1 MREAFILLAG
11 LVAACTPD
19 TPPPAAPEPPA
30 PAPAPVEKPEPSG
43 EAFAAAP
50 RALLPGGDALGC
62 EARRLDGWVQVSCEG
77 LSYFAALPFRVD
89 LRPGSAGRVVEERLG
104 RVALRYREQPGAQVN
119 ALISWF
125 PHLVA
130 LRAGWP
136 EGQPRPARVG
146 ELVGAP
152 ENDRD
157 TWIQAMCACTPRNG
171 PGALLRGFACE
182 SPTLD
187 VDETV
192 PWNPACIRLLQGED
206 ACQRTNECLTLEPS
220 HIKLCGPGEVKTGG
234 HPITSC
240 LRACSAEEPC
250 PRGFSCAASEVMK
263 SGELVPGPSVC
274 SPTDAALAE
283 HTAAMAEH
291 LITVLGPGE

>member
-1 MREAFILLAG
+1 MRAVATFIMSLL
-11 LVAACTPD
+11 AACTPE
-19 TPPPAAPEPPA
+19 TPPPAAPAAPTSA
-30 PAPAPVEKPEPSG
+30 PAPAAKPAPSAA
-43 EAFAAAP
+43 AFAAAP
-50 RALLPGGDALGC
+50 LAPLKGGEALGC

-89 LRPGSAGRVVEERLG
+89 LSPGSAGQVTEERLG
-104 RVALRYREQPGAQVN
+104 RVALRYQEQPGAQVTG
-119 ALISWF
+119 LISWF

-136 EGQPRPARVG
+136 EGQPRPAEVG

-171 PGALLRGFACE
+171 PGALLRSFACE

-187 VDETV
+187 ADETV

-206 ACQRTNECLTLEPS
+206 ACQRTNECLTSEPS

-250 PRGFSCAASEVMK
+250 PRGFSCAAAEVMK
-263 SGELVPGPSVC
+263 GGELVPGPTVC
-274 SPTDAALAE
+274 SPTDAAYTE
-283 HTAAMAEH
+283 HTAALAAH
-291 LITVLGPGE
+291 LAATLGPE